1 MKIAYQVQIG
11 QDKVNCEDHA
21 LIRTTKKSYFL
32 NCTKGELEVSLPCV
46 ITVADGVGGNPGG
59 YDASKFV
66 VEEIAKYFENGIC
79 FDSTEIK
86 DFTES
91 DITTTIKKIN
101 SKLVEYAKGIEGKER
116 MATTFSSI
124 FLSESNGILIHVGN
138 TRISVLNNIFIKQ
151 LTNDHTTYQ
160 WLQDLGNYEATEN
173 CNKCEINSCLGGGT
187 VRNLTR
193 LDTKVF
199 YDECQLPK
207 LIIMTSDG
215 IHEFVDLD
223 FLEDVINNESLTDLE
238 KTEVILQEALKNGSE
253 DDKTILI
260 IRK

>member
-21 LIRTTKKSYFL
+21 LVCTAEKSYVL
-32 NCTKGELEVSLPCV
+32 NSTKGELEVTLPCV

-59 YDASKFV
+59 HDASKFV
-66 VEEIAKYFENGIC
+66 VEEIAKYFETGKC
-79 FDSTEIK
+79 FKSSDSK
-86 DFTES
+86 DFTEN
-91 DITTTIKKIN
+91 DITTTIKEIN
-101 SKLVEYAKGIEGKER
+101 SKLVEYANGIEGKER

-124 FLSESNGILIHVGN
+124 FLSENNGIFIHTGN

-151 LTNDHTTYQ
+151 LTTDHTTYQ
-160 WLQDLGNYEATEN
+160 WLQDIGNYEAAEN

-187 VRNLTR
+187 ERNLTR

-199 YDECQLPK
+199 YDENQLPK
-207 LIIMTSDG
+207 LILMTSDG

-223 FLEDVINNESLTDLE
+223 FLEDTINNESLSDLE